1 MSEIN
6 KVAVYNKTFSVRIG
20 SFKNV
25 DKVPISDGSLDAAK
39 LVKLPTL
46 SEKALALRDTSAL
59 QKIAGQTPLKR

>member
-25 DKVPISDGSLDAAK
+25 DKVPLSDRSLDAAK
-39 LVKLPTL
+39 FVELLTL
-46 SEKALALRDTSAL
+46 SEKELAVRDT
-59 QKIAGQTPLKR
+59 QDYKK